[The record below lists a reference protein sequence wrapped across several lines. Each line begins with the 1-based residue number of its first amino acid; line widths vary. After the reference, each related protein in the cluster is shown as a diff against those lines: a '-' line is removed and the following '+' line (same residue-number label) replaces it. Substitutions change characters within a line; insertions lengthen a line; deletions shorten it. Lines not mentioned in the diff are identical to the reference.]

1 MKENYFNFLIMNK
14 ETFCEAERRRLDKL
28 NKFQLS
34 HKFKK
39 VGWFIVLMS
48 FSLMIVKT
56 FFDEPAWVKTILNN
70 IFLLG
75 LLIVSVSKEKVEDE
89 LIVSLRTQS
98 YRLAF
103 TIGVLYAVI
112 QPAIEY
118 LVDSLL
124 QKEPSLGFSYFQ
136 VLIFMLFIQLA
147 FFESLKKYS

>member
-1 MKENYFNFLIMNK
+1 MNK

>member
-1 MKENYFNFLIMNK
+1 MTK

-28 NKFQLS
+28 NKFQLP

-39 VGWFIVLMS
+39 IGWSIVLMS
-48 FSLMIVKT
+48 FLLMIAKI
-56 FFDEPAWVKTILNN
+56 FFNEPLWVKTVLNN

-75 LLIVSVSKEKVEDE
+75 LLMVSISKEKVEDE
-89 LIVSLRTQS
+89 LIVSLRAQS

-103 TIGVLYAVI
+103 TIGVLYAII
-112 QPAIEY
+112 QPLIEY
-118 LVDSLL
+118 FVDTLL

-147 FFESLKKYS
+147 FFESLKKIS